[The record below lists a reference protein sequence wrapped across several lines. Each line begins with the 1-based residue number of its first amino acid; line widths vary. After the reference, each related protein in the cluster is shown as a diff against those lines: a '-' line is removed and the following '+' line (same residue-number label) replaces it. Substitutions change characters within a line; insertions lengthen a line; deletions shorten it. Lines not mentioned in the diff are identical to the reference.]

1 MKTNHTLILLLASV
15 LVMTG
20 LVFLQFRW
28 MEHARKLEEEIF
40 EQRASMALCSTLE
53 DYGEGATCSQ
63 VACSLLCTPGTAQS
77 DTLPAEDLL
86 QNHGF
91 HSDLK
96 RTLAFYNIDLD
107 YNLSQTC
114 IEPKAAT
121 MDGGPMCI
129 VNIPPHSDQQESF
142 VTLTFP
148 NKQQYMNGKLKYM
161 IGTSLLILLFSALVL
176 WFANWWL
183 LRQKKLLRLNMEMY
197 NHMAHEFRTPLTNIQ
212 LASGMLSNQMT
223 SSGSQKFVEIIRNE
237 NSRLIQQVER
247 VLHLARLDTTD
258 YTLQKESFKVQD
270 IIHSVQEDLAIQIEE
285 KQATLNIH
293 ALPLNYEIYGDRQH
307 LINAF
312 RNLIDN
318 ALKHSGPKP
327 EITFS
332 AQEQNEGII
341 LSVEDNGKG
350 ISPDQSRQ
358 IFKKFQQLPEECAT
372 GRKGFGLGLAYVK
385 RIVELH
391 KGFIQLNSALGKGSR
406 FDVYL
411 PKLS

>member
-1 MKTNHTLILLLASV
+1 
-15 LVMTG
+15 
-20 LVFLQFRW
+20 
-28 MEHARKLEEEIF
+28 
-40 EQRASMALCSTLE
+40 
-53 DYGEGATCSQ
+53 
-63 VACSLLCTPGTAQS
+63 
-77 DTLPAEDLL
+77 
-86 QNHGF
+86 
-91 HSDLK
+91 
-96 RTLAFYNIDLD
+96 
-107 YNLSQTC
+107 
-114 IEPKAAT
+114 
-121 MDGGPMCI
+121 MDGSPMCI

-358 IFKKFQQLPEECAT
+358 IFKKFQQLPEDCAT
-372 GRKGFGLGLAYVK
+372 GRNGCGYGLASVT
-385 RIVELH
+385 RIVVVH
-391 KGFIQLNSALGKGSR
+391 HGSVLVHR
-406 FDVYL
+406 RPHRWYG
-411 PKLS
+411 PAIPP